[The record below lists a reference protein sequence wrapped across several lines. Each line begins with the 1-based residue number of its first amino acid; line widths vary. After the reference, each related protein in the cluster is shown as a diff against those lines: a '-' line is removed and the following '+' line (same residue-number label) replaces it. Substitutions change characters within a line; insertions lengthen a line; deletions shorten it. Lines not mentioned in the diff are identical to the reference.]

1 MRLWDDR
8 AVAGSIYMVK
18 DGSLT
23 DSQASSEAYPDDAV
37 AASDKPWDH
46 KCTRASSVFESFY
59 HAFNGVKIALA
70 TQRNLRIHFGITPLV
85 LLLAFAVGV
94 EPWGFALL
102 ILAIGL
108 VIATE
113 LINTAIEHLVDIQA
127 NYQYHLSAR
136 YAKDTAAAAVMLS
149 AFTAALIGAV
159 VFLPR
164 FAAIARAYFK
174 F

>member
-1 MRLWDDR
+1 M
-8 AVAGSIYMVK
+8 AK

-23 DSQASSEAYPDDAV
+23 DSQASSEAHPDDAI

-70 TQRNLRIHFGITPLV
+70 TQRNLRIHFAITPLV
-85 LLLAFAVGV
+85 LALAIAFGV

-102 ILAIGL
+102 ILATIGL

-136 YAKDTAAAAVMLS
+136 YAKDTAAAAVMPS
-149 AFTAALIGAV
+149 AFTAAVVGVV
-159 VFLPR
+159 VFGPK
-164 FAAIARAYFK
+164 FFAIAKAYFK

>member
-1 MRLWDDR
+1 M
-8 AVAGSIYMVK
+8 AK

-23 DSQASSEAYPDDAV
+23 DSQASSEAHPDDAM

-70 TQRNLRIHFGITPLV
+70 TQRNLRIHFAITPLV
-85 LLLAFAVGV
+85 LALAFIFGV

-149 AFTAALIGAV
+149 AFTAAVVGVV
-159 VFLPR
+159 VFGPR
-164 FAAIARAYFK
+164 FFAIAKAYFK

>member
-1 MRLWDDR
+1 M
-8 AVAGSIYMVK
+8 AK

-23 DSQASSEAYPDDAV
+23 DSQASSEAQPDDNIAAV
-37 AASDKPWDH
+37 EKPWDH
-46 KCTRASSVFESFY
+46 KCTRASSVVESFY
-59 HAFNGVKIALA
+59 HASNGVKIALT
-70 TQRNLRIHFGITPLV
+70 TQRNLRIHFCITPLV
-85 LLLAFAVGV
+85 LTLAFMVGV

-149 AFTAALIGAV
+149 AMTAALIGLV

-164 FAAIARAYFK
+164 FYVIAKVYFK
-174 F
+174 L